1 MKYQKSSHSTY
12 DLRYNLV
19 WITKYR
25 KASLTEDIQKR
36 LEIIL
41 NQTCDKIWV
50 IILKLWFEKDHVHMY
65 IKIPSNKSISESVW
79 YIKWKSSYILN

>member
-1 MKYQKSSHSTY
+1 VGRYKYQKSSHSTY

-41 NQTCDKIWV
+41 NQTCDKI
-50 IILKLWFEKDHVHMY
+50 
-65 IKIPSNKSISESVW
+65 
-79 YIKWKSSYILN
+79 